1 MLRSP
6 GQRHGLSTMSNAK
19 VISIVGHA
27 VTRSRA
33 ELTRDLSNL
42 ALSIADELM
51 AIEARLTKL
60 RADVDKLQQ
69 ESVPQGAVHPSLSQD
84 ERSKSVEQGGEAP

>member
-1 MLRSP
+1 
-6 GQRHGLSTMSNAK
+6 MSNAK
-19 VISIVGHA
+19 VISLIDHTM
-27 VTRSRA
+27 TRSRA

-51 AIEARLTKL
+51 DIDRRLVKL

-69 ESVPQGAVHPSLSQD
+69 ENVPQPAVHPSLSQN
-84 ERSKSVEQGGEAP
+84 ERSKLVDEQEGGTPKPSV

>member
-1 MLRSP
+1 M
-6 GQRHGLSTMSNAK
+6 
-19 VISIVGHA
+19 
-27 VTRSRA
+27 TRSRA

-51 AIEARLTKL
+51 VIDMKLRVL

-69 ESVPQGAVHPSLSQD
+69 ENVPQPAVHPSLSQD
-84 ERSKSVEQGGEAP
+84 ERSEIVEQGGETPKPSG

>member
-1 MLRSP
+1 
-6 GQRHGLSTMSNAK
+6 MSNAK
-19 VISIVGHA
+19 VISIVDHA
-27 VTRSRA
+27 MTRSRA

-51 AIEARLTKL
+51 VIDMKLRVL

-69 ESVPQGAVHPSLSQD
+69 ENVPQPAVHPSLSQD
-84 ERSKSVEQGGEAP
+84 ERSEIVEQGGETPKPSG